1 MLLIQYCLGV
11 LVNLYSTLPA
21 HDAGKSLSA
30 GFTSAHRRRPP
41 RHHRRVARRMG
52 HRHSAVRFWAES
64 GAPMNRRRAPAKDD
78 QQQRS
83 AALRW
88 RLLLCDCERVL
99 VMRADRFRV
108 TVVVACSMP
117 ASDGGY
123 IRLSEGDIAASCGS
137 AVAAFVAVVSG
148 RKR

>member
-1 MLLIQYCLGV
+1 MPASPCPRASHPLTAVALLVIIAAWLAAWA
-11 LVNLYSTLPA
+11 TA
-21 HDAGKSLSA
+21 
-30 GFTSAHRRRPP
+30 T
-41 RHHRRVARRMG
+41 ARY
-52 HRHSAVRFWAES
+52 RFWAES

-108 TVVVACSMP
+108 MVVVACSMP